1 MKTIIV
7 ATDFSVTAR
16 NAADYAA
23 KMAAALDASLLL
35 FHSYQIPVAY
45 LEAPIA
51 FDDTHMRETANFE
64 MEQLKI
70 HLAGITGSKIPI
82 DSEIVLGDFF
92 RELKAVCQKF
102 KPYAVVMG
110 SQGTTAAERMFFG
123 GHAVY
128 AMQHLLYPLITVP
141 IEASYNSIKKI
152 GIASDFDHLTD
163 NFPFEEIRQLKK
175 DFNAELHFIHTGKN
189 NRFNAE
195 VVFESVE
202 LKDKLDEPDATFH
215 FITDKDTDDGII
227 SFAEA
232 NDIGLLILFP
242 KRHRFIEK
250 VIHRSHTKNLVLH
263 SPVPIMALHL

>member
-7 ATDFSVTAR
+7 ATDFSLTAR

-23 KMAAALDASLLL
+23 NMAKSLDASLLL

-51 FDDTHMRETANFE
+51 FDDTHMREQANLD
-64 MEQLKI
+64 MAQLKM
-70 HLAGITGSKIPI
+70 HLATITGSKIPI

-92 RELKAVCQKF
+92 RELKTICQKF
-102 KPYAVVMG
+102 KPFTVVMG

-123 GHAVY
+123 GHSVY

-141 IEASYNSIKKI
+141 IEASYNNIKKI
-152 GIASDFDHLTD
+152 GIASDFDHITD

-189 NRFNAE
+189 DRFNAE

-202 LKDKLDEPDATFH
+202 LNDKLEDPDAKFH
-215 FITDKDTDDGII
+215 FITERDTDEGII
-227 SFAEA
+227 RFAES
-232 NDIGLLILFP
+232 NDIGLLIIFP
-242 KRHRFIEK
+242 KRHSFIEK
-250 VIHRSHTKNLVLH
+250 IIHKSHTKNLVLH
-263 SPVPIMALHL
+263 SPVPVMAMHL